1 LGMTEQHTLPRP
13 RMHDD
18 MTFEQVRTDRTVTW
32 ITDVDERRMW
42 ADFLSL
48 IDAYQ
53 QTHAVGARNGV
64 GRLTFMMP

>member
-1 LGMTEQHTLPRP
+1 MTEQHTLPRP
-13 RMHDD
+13 SMRDD
-18 MTFEQVRTDRTVTW
+18 MTFEQGSTDRTVTW
-32 ITDVDERRMW
+32 ITDVDEKRMW

-53 QTHAVGARNGV
+53 RTHTVGTRNGV